1 MNDSDQYRFH
11 DGNLVLDEQPT
22 DSVDRDEPIK
32 PGEETGYRVAVKS
45 GAIDANAR
53 LRNIVQE
60 YSQTLEFGSRSQVEH
75 YVKKLSASDGEL
87 RFRQLLRMTLIM
99 VRHIFSQSTTLLSVS
114 YNGSQQILFTEH
126 VLNKANDWRNYR
138 LIRELR
144 AV

>member
-87 RFRQLLRMTLIM
+87 RIQTAAPDDPDNGQAYLLAEHNPSERVIQW
-99 VRHIFSQSTTLLSVS
+99 FSTDIIHGTCIEQS
-114 YNGSQQILFTEH
+114 Q
-126 VLNKANDWRNYR
+126 
-138 LIRELR
+138 
-144 AV
+144 

>member
-32 PGEETGYRVAVKS
+32 PGEETGYRVAVKL
-45 GAIDANAR
+45 GAIDVNAR

-60 YSQTLEFGSRSQVEH
+60 YSQTLEFGTRFQVNH

-87 RFRQLLRMTLIM
+87 RIQTAAPNDPDNVQAYPLAEHNPSERVIQW
-99 VRHIFSQSTTLLSVS
+99 FST
-114 YNGSQQILFTEH
+114 GIIHEMCIEQIQ
-126 VLNKANDWRNYR
+126 
-138 LIRELR
+138 
-144 AV
+144 